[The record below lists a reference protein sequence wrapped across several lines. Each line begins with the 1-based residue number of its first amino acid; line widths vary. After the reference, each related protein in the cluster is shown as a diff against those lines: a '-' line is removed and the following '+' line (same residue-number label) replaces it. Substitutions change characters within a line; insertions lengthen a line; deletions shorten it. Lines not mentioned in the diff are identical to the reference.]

1 MNKLVKQFEIEIIKN
16 DLIIQAV
23 IPSNHI
29 YKITQSQSKKVFDH
43 VLPQTSS
50 STSDRASSDQNS
62 LEEIKSILE
71 SRLNDFARNHKLTT
85 KKSVS

>member
-1 MNKLVKQFEIEIIKN
+1 MYKN
-16 DLIIQAV
+16 FT
-23 IPSNHI
+23 SNHI
-29 YKITQSQSKKVFDH
+29 YKITPSQSKKVFDH

>member
-1 MNKLVKQFEIEIIKN
+1 
-16 DLIIQAV
+16 
-23 IPSNHI
+23 
-29 YKITQSQSKKVFDH
+29 VFDH